1 MTSEGTKPALYN
13 LPLFKFFFLV
23 VCLCLCID
31 ICMLYVCVQHAPGS
45 MSSDSVELELPVVV
59 SCLIY
64 VLGTELGS
72 YCMCSIHSLN

>member
-1 MTSEGTKPALYN
+1 MTSEGTKPALHH
-13 LPLFKFFFLV
+13 LPLFKIFVLV
-23 VCLCLCID
+23 VCLCL
-31 ICMLYVCVQHAPGS
+31 LYVCAQHVPGS

-59 SCLIY
+59 SCLMY